1 MLEYLSRQWWSVA
14 LRGAL
19 AVVFGVV
26 ALIWPDITLRALVL
40 LYGFYALVDGLLAL
54 AALLVGGNLVRE
66 RRGWLIVEGV
76 AGIAAGVIAFL
87 WPEITALVLLYLIA
101 AWAIATGVLEVAVAI
116 WLRRELRGEWLL
128 ALGGIV
134 SVVFGVFLIV
144 RPGEGAVAVVWLIG
158 LFAILFGGAL
168 IGLGLRLRRLGG
180 ALQGSAWP
188 TDM

>member
-1 MLEYLSRQWWSVA
+1 V
-14 LRGAL
+14 L

-101 AWAIATGVLEVAVAI
+101 AWAIATGVLEIAVAI

>member
-14 LRGAL
+14 LRGVL
-19 AVVFGVV
+19 GVVFGVV

-101 AWAIATGVLEVAVAI
+101 AWAIATGVLEIAVAI

-134 SVVFGVFLIV
+134 SVAFGVFLIV

-158 LFAILFGGAL
+158 LFAILFGAAL
-168 IGLGLRLRRLGG
+168 VGLGLRLRRLGG